1 MEKGLTRMKCSH
13 VISLLHKFAAVTN
26 KVGGVI
32 TQNVSALR

>member
-13 VISLLHKFAAVTN
+13 VISLLHKFAVTN